1 MLASYEISTCIS
13 PLEFQQAICSLV
25 KNMTLVLFLIHL
37 QQLTNI
43 RLRKVIMLYIIVIL
57 GVIYVIKG
65 VLLFFKIGIPY
76 SIKVTVKND
85 ENLLN
90 WSRNSS
96 YLNLLRGL
104 IFVVFVVFTLI
115 QLGNVMLWLAILI
128 LSLLFSVYFSV
139 RNDRKYLKQNYF
151 YFRLSILNVSA
162 ILNEVNELT

>member
-1 MLASYEISTCIS
+1 
-13 PLEFQQAICSLV
+13 
-25 KNMTLVLFLIHL
+25 MTLVLFLIHL

-115 QLGNVMLWLAILI
+115 QLGIVMLWLAILI

-139 RNDRKYLKQNYF
+139 RNDRKYLK
-151 YFRLSILNVSA
+151 
-162 ILNEVNELT
+162 